1 MKNKFE
7 LLLTFLKSNKQRFI
21 IVIKDKKQR
30 FIIVI
35 KDKKWLMKSLS
46 TSFFFQSSSYLHKN
60 IIARWTL
67 KMDTDYQVIFL
78 ISALIPEYL
87 IFNEHLVCEYKDI
100 SINVEQI
107 GFALILQ
114 GEIMQTEIFIR
125 LLKIFSFG
133 WEITPS

>member
-7 LLLTFLKSNKQRFI
+7 LLLTFLKSN
-21 IVIKDKKQR
+21 KQR

-78 ISALIPEYL
+78 ISALISEYL

-114 GEIMQTEIFIR
+114 GEIMQTEISYQIIENFLIR
-125 LLKIFSFG
+125 MGDNSIINCLP
-133 WEITPS
+133 TYA